1 MFKLV
6 QSSGKAIGGI
16 VTSAIAAGQPLKIIK
31 TVPAAGGQEQPQQQ
45 QQQVGALFF
54 FKFLSKI
61 ESRFVV
67 GVIDDKK
74 PRGPAWRCCVI
85 VKRCCCAT

>member
-31 TVPAAGGQEQPQQQ
+31 TVPAAGGQDQPQ
-45 QQQVGALFF
+45 QQQVGAFF
-54 FKFLSKI
+54 LFLSEI
-61 ESRFVV
+61 EFSQ
-67 GVIDDKK
+67 GLLCD
-74 PRGPAWRCCVI
+74 
-85 VKRCCCAT
+85 